1 MKNNVIKY
9 LAIILLIFAA
19 NSCTEEFLDVKPI
32 AAENMAA
39 FYQTMQHADQAIIAC
54 YSQFNNTAAWDRN
67 ILMAFGDITSD
78 DCEAGGDFVNEVP
91 ELESM
96 NRLIPDP
103 SLEMYDGAWG
113 TLYRGI
119 NFANIAIENLPGI
132 AESDP
137 DVDIDL
143 LNKRIGEAKF
153 IRAINHF
160 YACIVFGEVPLV
172 DHVLGPSEY
181 QMGRSSIRD
190 IFNLVE
196 KDLLEAMEVLPE
208 RGSWN
213 GEEGRATKGACQAL
227 LARMYLYESSYAK
240 HYAGQDPRYNGLN
253 ERWADALKYAEFVIN
268 SGKYKLVGI
277 DGEKYA
283 TWRSPETDGYR
294 YIFTSEGDHSPETV
308 FEITCLQEGLGFN
321 EARGQALTNW
331 TCARYMFLADGSET
345 STTYW
350 GLGLPTQAVKNLFDP
365 GDPRLATTMAYE
377 GAPDEQWIEVGGAK
391 RYEMSFSHS
400 VTKTYQRKWECS
412 AAEYFDVKMDWNTA
426 PSNVKL
432 IRFSDVYLMAAEAA
446 LMMGQN
452 DKALNYVNKVRE
464 RARNCGTSGQPAALS
479 SVSLQDIMKER
490 RLEFTGEGHRM
501 FDIVRWNI
509 AFDVLN
515 SETTDG
521 YQRMYIRGKH
531 EYQPVP
537 QREIDLSGGNI
548 SQY

>member
-1 MKNNVIKY
+1 MKNNVLRY
-9 LAIILLIFAA
+9 LSLFLLVLAT
-19 NSCTEEFLDVKPI
+19 NSCTEEFLDVQPI
-32 AAENMAA
+32 AAENSAA
-39 FYQTMQHADQAIIAC
+39 FYKTMQHADQAIIAC
-54 YSQFNNTAAWDRN
+54 YSQFNNTAAWDRS
-67 ILMAFGDITSD
+67 ILMAFGDVTSD

-91 ELESM
+91 EFEGM

-103 SLEMYDGAWG
+103 SVEMYDQAWG
-113 TLYRGI
+113 SLYRGI
-119 NFANIAIENLPGI
+119 NFANIALENLPSI
-132 AESDP
+132 AETDP
-137 DVDIDL
+137 DVDLKL
-143 LNKRIGEAKF
+143 LNMRMAEAKF

-160 YACIVFGEVPLV
+160 YATIVFGEVPLV

-181 QMGRSSIRD
+181 EMGRSSIRD
-190 IFNLVE
+190 VFNLIE

-208 RGSWN
+208 RGGWN
-213 GEEGRATKGACQAL
+213 GEEGRATRGACQAL

-240 HYAGQDPRYNGLN
+240 HYAGQDPRYAGLN
-253 ERWADALKYAEFVIN
+253 ERWADALKYAELVIN

-308 FEITCLQEGLGFN
+308 FEITCLQEGLDYN

-331 TCARYMFLADGSET
+331 TAARYMFLADGSET
-345 STTYW
+345 TTTYW
-350 GLGLPTQAVKNLFDP
+350 GLGLPTQTVKNLFDP
-365 GDPRLATTMAYE
+365 GDPRLLTTMAWE
-377 GAPDEQWIEVGGAK
+377 GAPHEQWIEVGGAK

-412 AAEYFDVKMDWNTA
+412 AAEYFDVKLNWNTA

-432 IRFSDVYLMAAEAA
+432 IRFADVYLIAGEAA
-446 LMMGQN
+446 LMLGQN

-464 RARNCGTSGQPAALS
+464 RARNCGTSGQPAALTS
-479 SVSLQDIMKER
+479 ISLDDIVKER

-501 FDIVRWNI
+501 FDIVRWNK
-509 AFDVLN
+509 AFDLLN
-515 SETTDG
+515 TETTDG
-521 YQRMYIRGKH
+521 YQRLFIRGKH
-531 EYQPVP
+531 EYQPIP